1 MHNRYEQ
8 YPGLYGTVVPVLEYH
23 TLYDAYPGRVHCCCC
38 VFTVYS
44 IFAMS
49 WTTMQCDG
57 AGLANGTYPGRF
69 RFRLVR
75 FRGVLGADIQ

>member
-44 IFAMS
+44 LQYLRYVVDHNAVRRRGPRE
-49 WTTMQCDG
+49 WDV
-57 AGLANGTYPGRF
+57 PG
-69 RFRLVR
+69 
-75 FRGVLGADIQ
+75 

>member
-1 MHNRYEQ
+1 MMRTRAGY
-8 YPGLYGTVVPVLEYH
+8 TAVVVCLQ
-23 TLYDAYPGRVHCCCC
+23 
-38 VFTVYS
+38 FTVYS

-75 FRGVLGADIQ
+75 FRGVLGADTGLFNSYEAT